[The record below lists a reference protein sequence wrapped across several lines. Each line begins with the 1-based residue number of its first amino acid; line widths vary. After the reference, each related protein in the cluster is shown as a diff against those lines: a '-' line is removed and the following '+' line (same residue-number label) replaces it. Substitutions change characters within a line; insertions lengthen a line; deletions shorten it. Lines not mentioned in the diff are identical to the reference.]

1 MARYNLLH
9 EPWIEVIDSNNHL
22 KNVSL
27 LELFDHAH
35 QYKMLAGDTTIQDF
49 AILRL
54 LFAITQTTFSRFDI
68 DGNSKIDDLDAMK
81 QDWQAMWKQQQFA
94 FGPIRKYLLSQE
106 NKFYLYDDE
115 YPFYQVSKQELE
127 DANITKLGSISG
139 KLINRLISESNNK
152 DELFAI
158 TKNKNYLTD
167 AQLARWIVTFTQ
179 YTGTGDK
186 AKFPG
191 MSVSASKGWL
201 LGLGSVYLSGDNLFQ
216 TLMLN
221 FIMDDRAKQQKPLWE
236 MDFDEKTHLNPDY
249 TPNNL
254 SELYTNSSRLL
265 FVDPD
270 TDLTKE
276 VVDVKAVQLPGID
289 INKAKSIEPMT
300 LFQKPKS
307 GKNKG
312 NIIPK
317 PHDPKKSLWRNFG
330 LICNVLDKSIEHIQL
345 PGVMDN
351 FYEFMNHE
359 VGGQQKINI
368 VSVGMTYN
376 HDASSM
382 PNDEIYDRLNLN
394 KNVVCDVMSGGL
406 VERINEEI
414 SKTEKA
420 VSILNYFVINV
431 LKIRNTDNTDLADRL
446 VEEAYFL
453 IDQPFKYWLSHID
466 LDTDM
471 QRYSTEWHNKLDK
484 ILVSKAQEIMY
495 PLSNRDLLGRVN
507 SKTDEV
513 ENVVTM
519 YSKMR
524 GSLKR
529 QLNIK

>member
-1 MARYNLLH
+1 MKRYNLLH
-9 EPWIEVIDSNNHL
+9 EPWIKVLDLDNQVQA
-22 KNVSL
+22 VSL
-27 LELFDHAH
+27 LELFDHAN
-35 QYKMLAGDTTIQDF
+35 QYKMLAGDTMIQDF
-49 AILRL
+49 SMLRL
-54 LFAITQTTFSRFDI
+54 LLAIMQTTFSRFDI
-68 DGNSKIDDLDAMK
+68 DAQPKSDDLDTMK
-81 QDWQAMWKQQQFA
+81 KSWHVMWKKQQLA
-94 FGPIRKYLLSQE
+94 FSPIRKYLLSQE

-115 YPFYQVSKQELE
+115 YPFYQVSKKDLE
-127 DANITKLGSISG
+127 NANITKLGSISG

-152 DELFAI
+152 DELFSI
-158 TKNKNYLTD
+158 TNNKNYLTD
-167 AQLARWIVTFTQ
+167 DQLARWIVTFTQ

-201 LGLGSVYLSGDNLFQ
+201 LGLGSIYLSGDNLFQ

-221 FIMDDRAKQQKPLWE
+221 FIMDDRAKKQKPLWE
-236 MDFDEKTHLNPDY
+236 MNFNEKAHINPDY
-249 TPNNL
+249 TPDNL

-265 FVDPD
+265 FVSPQ
-270 TDLTKE
+270 TDLTRDF
-276 VVDVKAVQLPGID
+276 VDVKAVQLPGID
-289 INKAKSIEPMT
+289 INKANAIEPMT

-330 LICNVLDKSIEHIQL
+330 LICNVLDKNSEHIQL

-351 FYEFMNHE
+351 FYEFINRE

-376 HDASSM
+376 HDASAM
-382 PNDEIYDRLNLN
+382 PNDEVYDRLNVN
-394 KNVVCDVMSGGL
+394 KNVVSDVMSGGL

-414 SKTEKA
+414 TKTEKS
-420 VSILNYFVINV
+420 VSILKHFVIDV
-431 LKIRNTDNTDLADRL
+431 LKIRNADNTDLSDRL

-453 IDQPFKYWLSHID
+453 IDQHFKPWLSHID
-466 LDTDM
+466 SDTDM
-471 QRYSTEWHNKLDK
+471 QRYSGEWHKKLDK
-484 ILVSKAQEIMY
+484 ILVSKAQEVMH

-507 SKTDEV
+507 SKTDKV
-513 ENVVTM
+513 ENIVTM
-519 YSKMR
+519 YSQMHN
-524 GSLKR
+524 SLKK